1 MTVTLR
7 RTIGTAL
14 TYDQLDDNF
23 VDYTTFRDKFSQ
35 SQWIGSND
43 GKFLFYNN
51 STGKIE
57 LKALTSGDLSGGF
70 SSNFTS
76 LLATKTSDDIAE
88 GPTKLYYTSSRANA
102 DFDTRLATKSTTN
115 LSEGSRLYYTDAR
128 VDARIS
134 ALNTDSLSEGST
146 NLYFTNA
153 RADTRIGN
161 ASLTTLANVDNVV
174 AGDDGKVLY
183 YDHSTTSFKWKA
195 DSFTATLTA
204 LTDVAA
210 VTSADNGKVL
220 YYDHPSTSFKWQID
234 PQKSF
239 NVSSTGIT
247 MTAGEQYAFNTNS
260 SPLTVTL
267 PSTAATGQ
275 SILIIDAGH
284 YFGTNNLTIGRNGNT
299 INGVASNLILATSGQ
314 SVGLLWNGS
323 GWVTYM
329 GFNTAIYG

>member
-7 RTIGTAL
+7 RSLGQAL
-14 TYDQLDDNF
+14 TYDELDDNF
-23 VDYTTFRDKFSQ
+23 LDYTTFRDKFEQ

-57 LKALTSGDLSGGF
+57 LKALSSSDLSGGF

-76 LLATKTSDDIAE
+76 LLATKTSDDLAE
-88 GPTKLYYTSSRANA
+88 GSNLYYTSARANA

-115 LSEGSRLYYTDAR
+115 LAEGSRLYYTDSR

-153 RADTRIGN
+153 RADSRIGN
-161 ASLTTLANVDNVV
+161 TSLTTLANVDNVV

-183 YDHSTTSFKWKA
+183 YDHATTSFKWKA

-234 PQKSF
+234 PQKAF
-239 NVSSTGIT
+239 NVSTAGIT
-247 MTAGEQYAFNTNS
+247 MTAGEQYAFNTNV

-267 PSTAATGQ
+267 PATASLGQ
-275 SILIIDAGH
+275 SILITDGGH

-299 INGVASNLILATSGQ
+299 INGATSNLTLDTNGQ